1 MILYSQMKEYFQKF
15 IKVFEILLAALVL
28 LAVIYF
34 GFSSIGGFLGKDWS
48 NIAIFYQFI
57 SYILL
62 LLVGVELIRLIVLH
76 SITTVLELMILIVA
90 RKMLSPDLDSLGLL
104 YNVVALAILV
114 GINYVYALKPLKSLD
129 DLTS

>member
-1 MILYSQMKEYFQKF
+1 MKEYFHKS
-15 IKVFEILLAALVL
+15 IKVFEIILAMLVL

-34 GFSSIGGFLGKDWS
+34 GFSSVGGFLGKDWS
-48 NIAIFYQFI
+48 NITTFYQFI
-57 SYILL
+57 SYVLL

-90 RKMLSPDLDSLGLL
+90 RKMLSPELDSLGIL
-104 YNVVALAILV
+104 YSVTALTILV
-114 GINYVYALKPLKSLD
+114 GINYIYALKPLKSLD

>member
-1 MILYSQMKEYFQKF
+1 M
-15 IKVFEILLAALVL
+15 
-28 LAVIYF
+28 
-34 GFSSIGGFLGKDWS
+34 DWS
-48 NIAIFYQFI
+48 NIDTFYQFI
-57 SYILL
+57 SFILL

-90 RKMLSPDLDSLGLL
+90 RKMLSPDLDSLGILL
-104 YNVVALAILV
+104 SVIALATLV